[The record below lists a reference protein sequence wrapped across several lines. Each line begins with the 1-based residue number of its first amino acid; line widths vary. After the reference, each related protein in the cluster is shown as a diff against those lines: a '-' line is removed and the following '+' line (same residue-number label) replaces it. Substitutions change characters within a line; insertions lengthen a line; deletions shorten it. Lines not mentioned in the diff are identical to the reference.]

1 MNNTYGLIRQI
12 IDLLDMYESEG
23 ELTNLLGFAE
33 WMVIRLKSQ
42 PSLNKKIAK
51 KDISLDQSE
60 QLQYLRRL
68 DDKTRFLE
76 YISRISRLQDFYTR
90 KFLSGL
96 PLNNR
101 LEYLFLYT
109 VNRMG
114 KARKTD
120 LINIHLV
127 EYTTGM
133 DTIRRL
139 VNSGMLEEKQDDSD
153 KRARLLVITD
163 YGKEIVNKAEKKI
176 QDERNMF
183 LACISS
189 NKWKKTL
196 PVLELINDFHSNIYI
211 NHNDKP
217 DAELLNLMDSLKHLY
232 K

>member
-1 MNNTYGLIRQI
+1 MNKTYDLIKQV

-23 ELTNLLGFAE
+23 EQTNLLGFAE
-33 WMVIRLKSQ
+33 WMVTRLKSE
-42 PSLNKKIAK
+42 PILNTKIAK
-51 KDISLDQSE
+51 KEISVEQSE
-60 QLQYLRRL
+60 QLLYLKQL

-76 YISRISRLQDFYTR
+76 YISRISRLQEFYTR
-90 KFLSGL
+90 KFLSDQ
-96 PLNNR
+96 PLNSR
-101 LEYLFLYT
+101 LEYLFLFT
-109 VNRMG
+109 VNRM
-114 KARKTD
+114 KMARKTD

-139 VNSGMLEEKQDDSD
+139 TNNNLLEERQDDSD
-153 KRARLLVITD
+153 RRAKLLVITE
-163 YGKEIVNKAEKKI
+163 YGKEIAAKAEKKI
-176 QDERNMF
+176 NDERNMF

-211 NHNDKP
+211 HHNDKP